1 MMPFMVLQMLAVILI
16 ALVPQIAVWLPGVME
31 GTT

>member
-1 MMPFMVLQMLAVILI
+1 MPFMVLQMLAVILI
-16 ALVPQIAVWLPGVME
+16 ALVPQIAVWLPGVMS